1 MKLASANVDQA
12 MSHLDAQVVPDD
24 HPVNERLVSLFGD
37 HTFFLN
43 QSGLNIVE
51 PAEPVEPGDDG
62 ALTGRVIKLATW
74 TDESRTSLAPH
85 EREVTEVVVPLSD
98 VA

>member
-1 MKLASANVDQA
+1 MKLASVNVDQT
-12 MSHLDAQVVPDD
+12 MSHLEAQVVPDD

-51 PAEPVEPGDDG
+51 PAEPGEDG
-62 ALTGRVIKLATW
+62 AVTGRVIKLATW
-74 TDESRTSLAPH
+74 TDGSRTSLAPH
-85 EREVTEVVVPLSD
+85 EREVTEVIVPLSD